1 MREGAGR
8 RRLAFGG
15 EHWPDPPVMKKKR
28 SRCIRASEVVAGRFV
43 LREPGRG
50 RVRAVLE
57 TIPSKPGGQ
66 RAVRLRL
73 LSPTGDA
80 VVVVEV
86 SGRGVPRISVG
97 DRDRGSALLLTRRLI
112 ELWSGGNAAVALWTK
127 AGQGRCEFLDRRG
140 KRVRSVRRRG

>member
-1 MREGAGR
+1 
-8 RRLAFGG
+8 
-15 EHWPDPPVMKKKR
+15 MKKNQR
-28 SRCIRASEVVAGRFV
+28 ERRIRASEVVAERFV

-66 RAVRLRL
+66 RAVCLRL

-80 VVVVEV
+80 VIVVEV

-97 DRDRGSALLLTRRLI
+97 ERDQGAALLLTRRLI

-127 AGQGRCEFLDRRG
+127 AGQGHCESLDRRG
-140 KRVRSVRRRG
+140 KRVSSIRRRG